1 MPGSAKKV
9 VPAPAGREGV
19 AGMEQ
24 DRSVASILIVDDD
37 HDIRTLLAAFL
48 ETHGFSVSA
57 ARDGAEMQVCLDQRR
72 HDLAILDLMLPGQD
86 GLDLC
91 RQLRQRSD
99 LPVIMLTARAE
110 ETDRIVGLEIGA
122 DDYVTKPFNP
132 RELLARIRA
141 VLRRTGGAM
150 VPAPDAPPART
161 YHFEGWTLSLDRREL
176 TDPAHVLVDLST
188 GEFDLLLAFLEAPN
202 RVLTREHL
210 LDAARSQPDAVFDRA
225 IDVQVSRLR
234 KKIEP
239 GEASPPMIRTV
250 RGAGYLFMPRV
261 TRA

>member
-1 MPGSAKKV
+1 MAQEK
-9 VPAPAGREGV
+9 
-19 AGMEQ
+19 
-24 DRSVASILIVDDD
+24 SVASILVVDDD

-48 ETHGFSVSA
+48 ESHGFTVA
-57 ARDGAEMQVCLDQRR
+57 TARDGGEMQRQLEQGR

-86 GLDLC
+86 GLELC
-91 RQLRQRSD
+91 RLLRQRSTM
-99 LPVIMLTARAE
+99 PIIMLTARAE

-141 VLRRTGGAM
+141 VLRRSAGMAAAGLQDM
-150 VPAPDAPPART
+150 PARS
-161 YHFEGWTLSLDRREL
+161 FRFDGWALSMERREL
-176 TDPAHVLVDLST
+176 TNPAGVMVDLST
-188 GEFDLLLAFLEAPN
+188 GEFDLLAAFLEAPN

-210 LDAARSQPDAVFDRA
+210 LEAARNQPDAVFDRA

-239 GEASPPMIRTV
+239 EESSPPMIRTI
-250 RGAGYLFMPRV
+250 RGAGYLFVPKV

>member
-1 MPGSAKKV
+1 
-9 VPAPAGREGV
+9 
-19 AGMEQ
+19 MEQ
-24 DRSVASILIVDDD
+24 DKPVASILVVDDD
-37 HDIRTLLAAFL
+37 SDIRTLLAAFL
-48 ETHGFSVSA
+48 EANGFLVMK
-57 ARDGAEMQVCLDQRR
+57 ARDGDEMQRCLDQRR
-72 HDLAILDLMLPGQD
+72 PDLCILDLMLPGRD

-91 RQLRQRSD
+91 RQLRQRSAM
-99 LPVIMLTARAE
+99 PVIMLTARTE
-110 ETDRIVGLEIGA
+110 ETDRIIGLELGA

-141 VLRRTGGAM
+141 VLRRTGGAIASAGS
-150 VPAPDAPPART
+150 VAPMRT
-161 YHFEGWTLSLDRREL
+161 YLFEGWSLSVDRREL
-176 TDPAHVLVDLST
+176 TNSAGVMIDLSA

-210 LDAARSQPDAVFDRA
+210 LETAHNQPDAVFDRA

-239 GEASPPMIRTV
+239 GESSSPMIRTV
-250 RGAGYLFMPRV
+250 RGSGYMFVPRV

>member
-1 MPGSAKKV
+1 MD
-9 VPAPAGREGV
+9 
-19 AGMEQ
+19 Q
-24 DRSVASILIVDDD
+24 DKGLASILIVDDD

-48 ETHGFSVSA
+48 QSHGFAVTT
-57 ARDGAEMQVCLDQRR
+57 ARDGLEMQRQLEQRP

-91 RQLRQRSD
+91 RILRQRS
-99 LPVIMLTARAE
+99 LMPIIMLTARSE

-141 VLRRTGGAM
+141 VMRRTGAGPA
-150 VPAPDAPPART
+150 VAGGPAPARS
-161 YHFEGWTLSLDRREL
+161 YRFDGWILSLERREL
-176 TDPAHVLVDLST
+176 TDPAGVMVDLST

-202 RVLTREHL
+202 RVLTREQL

-239 GEASPPMIRTV
+239 EETSPPMIRTI
-250 RGAGYLFMPRV
+250 RGAGYLFVPKV
-261 TRA
+261 ARA

>member
-1 MPGSAKKV
+1 MN
-9 VPAPAGREGV
+9 
-19 AGMEQ
+19 Q
-24 DRSVASILIVDDD
+24 DRAVASILIVDDD
-37 HDIRTLLAAFL
+37 SDIRSLLASFL
-48 ETHGFSVSA
+48 ETHGFSVSK
-57 ARDGAEMQVCLDQRR
+57 ARDGVEMKLRLEQGH

-91 RQLRQRSD
+91 RQLRQHSAM
-99 LPVIMLTARAE
+99 PVIMLTARAE

-141 VLRRTGGAM
+141 VLRRTGVNQA
-150 VPAPDAPPART
+150 VPAPPAPTRS
-161 YHFEGWTLSLDRREL
+161 YRFDGWVLSLERREL
-176 TDPAHVLVDLST
+176 TNPHGVMIDLST

-202 RVLTREHL
+202 RVLTREQL
-210 LDAARSQPDAVFDRA
+210 LDAARSQPDSVFDRA

-239 GEASPPMIRTV
+239 SEASPPMIRTV
-250 RGAGYLFMPRV
+250 RGAGYLFVPRV
-261 TRA
+261 TQT

>member
-1 MPGSAKKV
+1 
-9 VPAPAGREGV
+9 
-19 AGMEQ
+19 MEQ
-24 DRSVASILIVDDD
+24 DRFVASILIVDDD
-37 HDIRTLLAAFL
+37 SDIRTLLGSFL
-48 ETHGFSVSA
+48 ETHGFSVTK
-57 ARDGAEMQVCLDQRR
+57 ARDGAEMQLCLARSH

-86 GLDLC
+86 GLELC
-91 RQLRQRSD
+91 RQLRQRSAM
-99 LPVIMLTARAE
+99 PIIMLTARTE

-141 VLRRTGGAM
+141 VLRRSSGM
-150 VPAPDAPPART
+150 PAPDAGAAPLRG
-161 YHFEGWTLSLDRREL
+161 YRFEGWTLSPERREL
-176 TDPAHVLVDLST
+176 TNPAGVMVDLST

-210 LDAARSQPDAVFDRA
+210 LDAARSQPEAVFDRA

-239 GEASPPMIRTV
+239 GEDSPPMIRTV
-250 RGAGYLFMPRV
+250 RGAGYLFVPRV
-261 TRA
+261 SRA

>member
-1 MPGSAKKV
+1 MI
-9 VPAPAGREGV
+9 
-19 AGMEQ
+19 EQ
-24 DRSVASILIVDDD
+24 DRRVASILIVDDD
-37 HDIRTLLAAFL
+37 SDIRALLASFL
-48 ETHGFSVSA
+48 ETHGFSVTK
-57 ARDGAEMQVCLDQRR
+57 ARDGVEMQHCLSNGH

-86 GLDLC
+86 GLELC
-91 RQLRQRSD
+91 RQLRQRSAMP
-99 LPVIMLTARAE
+99 LIMLTARTE

-141 VLRRTGGAM
+141 VLRRTGGSLAGTGSI
-150 VPAPDAPPART
+150 PPVRI
-161 YHFEGWTLSLDRREL
+161 YQFGDWTLSLERREL
-176 TDPAHVLVDLST
+176 TNPAGVMVDLST

-210 LDAARSQPDAVFDRA
+210 LDAARSQPDSVFDRA

-239 GEASPPMIRTV
+239 GEASPAMIRTI
-250 RGAGYLFMPRV
+250 RGAGYMFVPRV